1 VVKRPALG
9 RCANTLGCQ
18 GLLLTG
24 RVTIEKGRE
33 IITGILH
40 DAANFWNRVHRESI
54 ENGLDTLTIDLPV
67 NAREMAQANRYH
79 AANRRRRVGGE
90 SQALRLHPSPIWVV

>member
-1 VVKRPALG
+1 VVKRPAVA
-9 RCANTLGCQ
+9 RRANTLGGQ

-40 DAANFWNRVHRESI
+40 DAANFWNRVYRESI
-54 ENGLDTLTIDLPV
+54 ENGLDALTIDLPV
-67 NAREMAQANRYH
+67 NAREMAEANRYD
-79 AANRRRRVGGE
+79 AANGRRRVSGE
-90 SQALRLHPSPIWVV
+90 S